1 MAAVVA
7 NKVKRQR
14 SSRANQRA
22 PPGGIQLEIDEHGRL
37 REVVDVKA
45 RARAKARAAKMKP
58 NPNAEYYQK
67 VGGEQVF
74 LGGEVYQKGGGMDMK
89 RRWEGIES
97 QHFIL

>member
-67 VGGEQVF
+67 VGEGGNRFLFRRGNVPERIYEAA
-74 LGGEVYQKGGGMDMK
+74 LGGN
-89 RRWEGIES
+89 
-97 QHFIL
+97 

>member
-67 VGGEQVF
+67 VGEGGKKVF
-74 LGGEVYQKGGGMDMK
+74 LGGEVYQKGGGK
-89 RRWEGIES
+89 GYKAA
-97 QHFIL
+97 LGGN

>member
-67 VGGEQVF
+67 VGEGRKQVLF
-74 LGGEVYQKGGGMDMK
+74 RMSLVQYGDCNLTYCNLTTAK
-89 RRWEGIES
+89 
-97 QHFIL
+97 

>member
-67 VGGEQVF
+67 VGGNSRVLFRRGNVPERWGNGYEAA
-74 LGGEVYQKGGGMDMK
+74 LGG
-89 RRWEGIES
+89 S
-97 QHFIL
+97 